1 MWYMNA
7 GTDAFKRPHLVCHHW
22 RKWYFSYVENKHWHT
37 GSFYSN
43 KSYTCKMYILS
54 FFYHWNL
61 RSEALKY
68 YEIEWGLTVSYSVF
82 KNVRLSGF
90 WLSEIKLNAACTII
104 MNVSTAIVTWL
115 LKVYLAPSFN
125 YRRVI
130 LSGNN
135 KTNLKKCKRS
145 SAKLLF

>member
-7 GTDAFKRPHLVCHHW
+7 GTDAFKRHHW
-22 RKWYFSYVENKHWHT
+22 RKWYFLYVENWHWHT

-43 KSYTCKMYILS
+43 KGYTCKLYILS

-68 YEIEWGLTVSYSVF
+68 YKIEWGLTVSYLVF
-82 KNVRLSGF
+82 KNLRLSGF
-90 WLSEIKLNAACTII
+90 LTDCVVCTII
-104 MNVSTAIVTWL
+104 RYVSTAIVTWL
-115 LKVYLAPSFN
+115 LKVFLAPSFN

-135 KTNLKKCKRS
+135 KTNNIKM
-145 SAKLLF
+145 